1 MKYLFVSLSIIVI
14 WIAIILIVYSL
25 ESTELFLPLIALF
38 MTVILFYI
46 GFGGKK

>member
-14 WIAIILIVYSL
+14 WIAIILIVYAL